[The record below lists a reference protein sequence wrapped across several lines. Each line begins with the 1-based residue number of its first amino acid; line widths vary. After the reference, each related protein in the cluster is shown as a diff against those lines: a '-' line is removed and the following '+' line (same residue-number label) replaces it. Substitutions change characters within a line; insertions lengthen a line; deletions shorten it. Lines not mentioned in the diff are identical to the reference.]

1 MQSTAGGH
9 IHLFNCLYTA
19 FYKGLINHIEKEHYT
34 ISIWDNIYQDQYLGI
49 PLASYPFY

>member
-1 MQSTAGGH
+1 
-9 IHLFNCLYTA
+9 LYTA

-49 PLASYPFY
+49 PLASYPFS